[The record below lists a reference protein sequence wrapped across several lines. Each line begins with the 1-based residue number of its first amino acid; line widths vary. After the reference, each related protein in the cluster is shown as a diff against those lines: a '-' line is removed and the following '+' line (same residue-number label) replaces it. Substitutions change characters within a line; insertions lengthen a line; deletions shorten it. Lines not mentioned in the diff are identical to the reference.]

1 MCNVYKRSTRAAH
14 AVHTS
19 LAPSLQEDARIWSK
33 FDIEAKPRNYIMF
46 HTLTQ
51 KGPQKLTLWKKQW
64 IFFKCNNLIEDIWT
78 YSIWKV

>member
-51 KGPQKLTLWKKQW
+51 KGSPKAYIVKEAVD
-64 IFFKCNNLIEDIWT
+64 FF
-78 YSIWKV
+78 